1 MYPPGSKRK
10 THWAKCVLSFGGPPP
25 HSVYLGRHW
34 CHSHDKWYQPFPLHI
49 CILQAMRNWTVGRP
63 GNEVTS
69 VYKPCQMSWHL
80 KHIRMIAVY
89 ELTNNTNCETNQ
101 LWVSVCMLVLFSVSH
116 YPFIASCSEVWHSPK
131 LYPAWMHLTKWN
143 SIGNSGILDFT
154 IGLLWLPSLELST
167 NFSTLLLVEGEG

>member
-1 MYPPGSKRK
+1 MLVWSMRLF
-10 THWAKCVLSFGGPPP
+10 HFLWLNLCALCVVLPYTSSTSALVPLS
-25 HSVYLGRHW
+25 V
-34 CHSHDKWYQPFPLHI
+34 
-49 CILQAMRNWTVGRP
+49 T
-63 GNEVTS
+63 NEVTS

-101 LWVSVCMLVLFSVSH
+101 LWVSVCMLVLFSVSY